1 MLSGLFGKQVEDLS
15 RGLSHAARRHSL
27 LVGNIANVETPG
39 YAARDL
45 VFDDY
50 LRPSV
55 VPTPVGFPAEPL
67 PPGPDGRAPR
77 LVRAADGPPRP
88 DGNDVRLDRQMA
100 RLAGNT
106 LYQSTMVQLL
116 TNHFNTLK
124 QAISGRV

>member
-1 MLSGLFGKQVEDLS
+1 MLSGIFGKTVEDLTRGMSYASS
-15 RGLSHAARRHSL
+15 RHAILTS
-27 LVGNIANVETPG
+27 NIANVETPG

-50 LRPSV
+50 LRPWMG
-55 VPTPVGFPAEPL
+55 PTPIGGSAEPL
-67 PPGPDGRAPR
+67 PPGPDGRVPR
-77 LVRAADGPPRP
+77 QVLAADGTPRG

-100 RLAGNT
+100 RLAENS
-106 LYQSTMVQLL
+106 LYQNTMVQLL